1 MSQFMTTQIE
11 QAFGRQ
17 AILGLELIDGVTL
30 ERVYRGIRVQAEG
43 LPNEPQV
50 SRSSVFYWVG
60 KRANQVIQS
69 IAIDPGQRP
78 YEGQTIGPIT
88 LNELGSPTLQR
99 VELVPRF
106 DYPFPS
112 GTTGV
117 MGRVVVD
124 ESANPIVSVS
134 SAQVTLQVLIDGDW
148 KRSRL
153 SGISNT
159 QGDFVSTLRLKKETG
174 QSDDDPL
181 PASFQFRLEI
191 QLNSVVRV
199 SREWNQTLGTLVT
212 PTVSTPQLFAWN
224 SMS

>member
-1 MSQFMTTQIE
+1 MNQFLTTQIE
-11 QAFGRQ
+11 QAFERQ
-17 AILGLELIDGVTL
+17 AILGLELVDGVTL
-30 ERVYRGIRVQAEG
+30 ERVYRGIEIQAKE
-43 LPNEPQV
+43 LANEPQV
-50 SRSSVFYWVG
+50 SRSGIFYWLG
-60 KRANQVIQS
+60 KRANQVIPD
-69 IAIDPGQRP
+69 IIIDPGQRP
-78 YEGQTIGPIT
+78 YQRQEIGPIR
-88 LNELGSPTLQR
+88 LNKDGAPTLLQ
-99 VELVPRF
+99 VELVPRL

-117 MGRVVVD
+117 MGRLVMD
-124 ESANPIVSVS
+124 ESANPFVSVS

-159 QGDFVSTLRLKKETG
+159 QGDFVSTLRLKKDTG

-181 PASFQFRLEI
+181 PASFELRLEI
-191 QLNSVVRV
+191 QLDSVVRV

>member
-11 QAFGRQ
+11 QAFNRQ

-30 ERVYRGIRVQAEG
+30 EPVYRGIRVQAKG
-43 LPNEPQV
+43 LTNEPQV
-50 SRSSVFYWVG
+50 SRSGVFYWLG
-60 KRANQVIQS
+60 IRANQVIPT
-69 IAIDPGQRP
+69 IVIDPGQRP

-88 LNELGSPTLQR
+88 LNELGSPTLQQ
-99 VELVPRF
+99 VELVPRL

-117 MGRVVVD
+117 MGRLVMN
-124 ESANPIVSVS
+124 ESANPMVSVGG
-134 SAQVTLQVLIDGDW
+134 AQVTLQVLIDGAW

-153 SGISNT
+153 SAISNS
-159 QGDFVSTLRLKKETG
+159 QGDFVSTLRLKSETG

-181 PASFQFRLEI
+181 PASLQFRIEI

-199 SREWNQTLGTLVT
+199 SREWNQSLGTLVT